1 MQQLIIKLC
10 EIKMKSSGGVRLK
23 LSYHDKLVN
32 KEGLGWMAYG
42 EKRLRSSTGISE
54 APSLVR
60 NGKKAKF

>member
-1 MQQLIIKLC
+1 
-10 EIKMKSSGGVRLK
+10 MKSSGGVRLK